1 MIEELVLQLRKEV
14 ADISNKTIAAERD
27 LVAIQHRLQD
37 IKERVDKLEAES
49 DLRIDSIRQQLTE
62 IERRI
67 QDRQSINVT
76 TRIDGNVDGDV
87 AGGDINK

>member
-37 IKERVDKLEAES
+37 IKDRVDKLEAES

-67 QDRQSINVT
+67 QGSNINVT

-87 AGGDINK
+87 AGGDIKK

>member
-27 LVAIQHRLQD
+27 LVAIQRRLQD
-37 IKERVDKLEAES
+37 IKDRVDKLEAES

-67 QDRQSINVT
+67 QGSNINVT

-87 AGGDINK
+87 AGGDIKK